1 MPIPTTAAE
10 RTRRR
15 LRLVPPIL
23 FLGAVLVGALAG
35 LNVIGLFDLDE
46 GFYASVARTMVE
58 TGDWLTPRIG
68 DAVFFDKPPLL
79 YWLQAMS
86 MQLLGFTPTAARLPA
101 ALSIALTAG
110 LLWWWASRHGITRVG
125 WVAALLLLL
134 SPMGVAIA
142 RQGIMDGPLTLLQ
155 TAAMLAAAAG
165 LVSNRRWFLVFAAC
179 CALALLTKGLIGVLL
194 PCIAVLVW
202 TGWRRDWK
210 RLAGMPWLSAI
221 FVFLVIA
228 LPWHL
233 AIYQQHGSA
242 WFDEYIIRQHLARF
256 KGAEFGHV
264 APFWTYIPILW
275 FGLFPWSALT
285 PAAWWRRLSAGRQT
299 NDPAAA
305 SISLLAIWALVVFVF
320 FSISRSKLPGYIM
333 PAVPAL
339 AVCTAYRLVNDWN
352 RRNTVSAFETGLLG
366 FSGIAAALVFTTAGA
381 LGLMWASP
389 PPSQFM
395 GKPLSANLYEPVI
408 AMAPFALMLSGWC
421 LLTSLTVA
429 IRRHTVPRMTGAILL
444 AGFVLPILFIAYG
457 FPAWNSYD
465 IAPLHQLA
473 TRGRELA
480 IKHRVPMAVYD
491 LHPGRPSVLFVTGAY
506 LSDDILD
513 GRQSVLGIDNKEQ
526 LTDLL
531 KRSQN
536 HSALVLA
543 ESSNVPQIE
552 QYQLTPVT
560 KNGRW
565 GLWMAEP
572 DQKQS
577 AANTEGAGNRP

>member
-10 RTRRR
+10 RKRRR

-23 FLGAVLVGALAG
+23 FLGALLVGSLAG

-79 YWLQAMS
+79 YWLQAMC

-110 LLWWWASRHGITRVG
+110 LLWWWASRYGMTRVG

-134 SPMGVAIA
+134 SPIGVGIA

-155 TAAMLAAAAG
+155 TAAVLAAAAG
-165 LVSNRRWFLVFAAC
+165 VMSNRRWFLVFAAC
-179 CALALLTKGLIGVLL
+179 SALALLTKGLIGVLL
-194 PCIAVLVW
+194 PCAAVLCW
-202 TGWRRDWK
+202 TGWRKDWK
-210 RLAGMPWLSAI
+210 RLAGMPWLGAAV
-221 FVFLVIA
+221 VFLAIA

-233 AIYQQHGSA
+233 AIYQQHGAA

-275 FGLFPWSALT
+275 FGLFPWSTLT
-285 PAAWWRRLSAGRQT
+285 PAAWWRRIAAGRRT
-299 NDPAAA
+299 DDPGVACVAM
-305 SISLLAIWALVVFVF
+305 LAVWALVVFVF

-339 AVCTAYRLVNDWN
+339 AVCAAYRLVNDWG
-352 RRNTVSAFETGLLG
+352 RRRSISALETGLLG
-366 FSGIAAALVFTTAGA
+366 FSGMAAALVFTTVGA
-381 LGLMWASP
+381 LGLTWAAQVP
-389 PPSQFM
+389 KQFL
-395 GKPLSANLYEPVI
+395 GKPLPANVLEPVI
-408 AMAPFALMLSGWC
+408 AMAPFALMLAAWC
-421 LLTSLTVA
+421 LLTSLMMAVRRDA
-429 IRRHTVPRMTGAILL
+429 IPRMTGAMFL
-444 AGFVLPILFIAYG
+444 AGFVLPILFITFG
-457 FPAWNSYD
+457 FPAWNAYD
-465 IAPLHQLA
+465 IAPLHRLA
-473 TRGRELA
+473 SQGRDLA
-480 IKHRVPMAVYD
+480 LKHRTPMAVYD

-506 LSDDILD
+506 LADDIL
-513 GRQSVLGIDNKEQ
+513 GGAQSVLGIDNTEQ

-531 KRSQN
+531 KRSPN
-536 HSALVLA
+536 RSALVLA
-543 ESSNVPQIE
+543 DLNNEPQVKG
-552 QYQLTPVT
+552 YTLTET
-560 KNGRW
+560 ARSGRW

-572 DQKQS
+572 
-577 AANTEGAGNRP
+577 ER